1 MENKKADGCLPH
13 PPALINTIQF
23 INRINNSFTKSE
35 KHSFVGYLLP

>member
-23 INRINNSFTKSE
+23 INRINNSYE